1 MRVENKMFYFDVG
14 QNRRG
19 VFMRISE
26 VSSHEACRNLY
37 TTQEINDKLSVRSM
51 FYKNVGS
58 YPK

>member
-26 VSSHEACRNLY
+26 VSSCVCVKGFIIFIY
-37 TTQEINDKLSVRSM
+37 KLI
-51 FYKNVGS
+51 KN
-58 YPK
+58 